1 METLFYYIALNAA
14 LFGGLYAFSKAVEHT
29 VWNLIQNYDDI
40 IERFSK

>member
-1 METLFYYIALNAA
+1 METVFYYIALNAA
-14 LFGGLYAFSKAVEHT
+14 LFGGLYLFGKTIEYS

>member
-14 LFGGLYAFSKAVEHT
+14 LFGGLYALGKTIEYS